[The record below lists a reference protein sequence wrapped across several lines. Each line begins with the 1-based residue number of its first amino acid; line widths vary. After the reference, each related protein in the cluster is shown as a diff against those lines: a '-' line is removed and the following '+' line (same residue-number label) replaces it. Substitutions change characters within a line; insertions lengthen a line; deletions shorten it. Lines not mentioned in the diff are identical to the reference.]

1 MGFSMPYLDTP
12 VTHLFFMD
20 DLKMYA
26 ESQETLGDTLG
37 VMDRVS
43 HVVGMELGLRKCA
56 VPHVRHGKVVDGEN
70 YLLPGEWTI
79 ECVVQGG
86 TYRYLGIEQVFQ
98 SDHTTVRERLI
109 QAYSKR
115 LNWIWSSSLSS
126 KHKAHPTNTWAVAV
140 FRYFFAQVKW
150 PDKTL
155 VQLDMLTH
163 KILQCSNSHHY
174 SASIEQL
181 YLRQI
186 SGGRGLVNIHLAYE
200 REVVVLGLY
209 LVESVQD
216 ELCRW
221 W

>member
-1 MGFSMPYLDTP
+1 MPYLDTP

-26 ESQETLGDTLG
+26 ESQETLGDTLV

-70 YLLPGEWTI
+70 YLLPEERTI
-79 ECVVQGG
+79 ECVAQGG

-98 SDHTTVRERLI
+98 SDHTTVREHLM
-109 QAYSKR
+109 QAYAKC
-115 LNWIWSSSLSS
+115 LNRIWSSSLSY
-126 KHKAHPTNTWAVAV
+126 KHKAHVTNTWAVAA
-140 FRYFFAQVKW
+140 FRYFFVQVKW

-155 VQLDMLTH
+155 VQLDRLTR
-163 KILQCSNSHHY
+163 KIFQRFNSHHY

-186 SGGRGLVNIHLAYE
+186 IGGRGVVNICQAYE
-200 REVVVLGLY
+200 REVVASALY

-216 ELCRW
+216 ELCRRW
-221 W
+221 